1 MSKGNSSMDREK
13 TESPGSGEDKSDDED
28 NKANESAEENKSLQ
42 SSDLM
47 VPSLYVDSQLFLR
60 QIRPFYASVAS
71 SGIWCKKVSILQN
84 AEFAR
89 RTIIEREAHPCPSS
103 SHRSYRKAFALR
115 EALKITDEVA
125 SNAVARVR

>member
-1 MSKGNSSMDREK
+1 MDREK

-60 QIRPFYASVAS
+60 QIRPF
-71 SGIWCKKVSILQN
+71 L
-84 AEFAR
+84 
-89 RTIIEREAHPCPSS
+89 
-103 SHRSYRKAFALR
+103 
-115 EALKITDEVA
+115 
-125 SNAVARVR
+125 RVRGILRDLV